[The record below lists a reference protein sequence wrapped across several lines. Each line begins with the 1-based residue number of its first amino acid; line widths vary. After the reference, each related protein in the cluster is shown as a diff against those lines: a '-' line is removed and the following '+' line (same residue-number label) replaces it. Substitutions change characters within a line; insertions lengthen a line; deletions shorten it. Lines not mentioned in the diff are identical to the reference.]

1 MPFEKSVADVAF
13 MRGDYEGAAK
23 MYLDGAREGDETAA
37 FDYGYCLLHGY
48 GVPCDP
54 SQAKSF
60 FSYARDMSG
69 GESCYNLAMLYLEGR
84 GVVRDYRTAIAYMS
98 DAADLGC
105 VEAMLYLGMAY
116 TVGYVYY
123 PEITS
128 ISMIP
133 FHKPEYRDTS
143 RYVSGEVGDFEED
156 DERRA
161 TLIGVDGVR
170 AFDYF
175 KAAASA
181 DPTYVKELVSR
192 GKYLYAMCYLEGFG
206 TDFNRASGLRLMLNA
221 SKSGSSDAEI
231 YLVEHGITEN
241 MIEGVN
247 NTQRRLKR

>member
-13 MRGDYEGAAK
+13 MRGDYEGAAN
-23 MYLDGAREGDETAA
+23 MYLDGAREGDEIAA

-48 GVPCDP
+48 GVACDP
-54 SQAKSF
+54 GEAKSF
-60 FSYARDMSG
+60 FSYARDMAG

-84 GVVRDYRTAIAYMS
+84 GVTKDYAAAMAYMS

-133 FHKPEYRDTS
+133 FHKAEYRDTS
-143 RYVSGEVGDFEED
+143 RYISGEVGNFEED

-161 TLIGVDGVR
+161 TLIGVDGNR
-170 AFDYF
+170 AFEYF
-175 KAAASA
+175 KSAAAS
-181 DPTYVKELVSR
+181 DPTYVGELVNR

-206 TDFNRASGLRLMLNA
+206 TDFNRNAGLTLMLKA
-221 SKSGSSDAEI
+221 SKSGSDDAVA
-231 YLVEHGITEN
+231 YLAENGITEG
-241 MIEGVN
+241 MIEKSKN
-247 NTQRRLKR
+247 DIRRLKR

>member
-1 MPFEKSVADVAF
+1 MAFEKSVADVAF
-13 MRGDYEGAAK
+13 LRGDYEVAAR
-23 MYLDGAREGDETAA
+23 MYLDGAKEGDEIAA

-48 GVPCDP
+48 GVKCDP
-54 SQAKSF
+54 REAKSF
-60 FSYARDMSG
+60 FSFARDMAG

-84 GVVRDYRTAIAYMS
+84 GVPKDYRTGIAYMS

-143 RYVSGEVGDFEED
+143 RYVSGAVGDFDED

-170 AFDYF
+170 AFEYF
-175 KAAASA
+175 KSAASA
-181 DPTYVKELVSR
+181 DPTYVGELVSR

-206 TDFNRASGLRLMLNA
+206 TDFNRASGLKLMLNA
-221 SKSGSSDAEI
+221 SKSGSSEAEI
-231 YLVEHGITEN
+231 YLVEHGITEK
-241 MIEGVN
+241 MIESD
-247 NTQRRLKR
+247 NTNRKRLTR